1 MVEPED
7 LPGVYFLTR
16 AFGRKA
22 RMYTLLQQSTILFH
36 PKVHSQINTM
46 TRKFFAFVLCLF
58 SCAILNA
65 QSDSTRIL
73 DEVVVT
79 ANRFPQKQINTGK
92 VMSVINKKDID
103 QSGLSTLGE
112 LLSRQTGITVIG
124 ANNAPGT
131 NNDIYVRGTATGNT
145 LILVDGM
152 PAADVSTIRG
162 TFDINFIP
170 LGEIERIEIVKS
182 GQSTLYGSDAV
193 GGVINIITQSA
204 QSKKLTTH
212 GSLSTGSFGTNQ
224 MDVSAASKT
233 AKGHQLKV
241 QFNRMQSTG
250 FSAALDKTGKNNF
263 DADGMSSRFFK
274 VHFQT
279 AANKKISW
287 YAGTQISNYNA
298 ELDNS
303 GYQDA
308 RDFTVKNENLQAN
321 AGWVLK
327 LKRGSL
333 HGNVNI
339 NNSQRNYLDDSIHL
353 NGFSKFVSSKYE
365 GNSTFAEV
373 YGTFGLTKNIQ
384 LFAGI
389 DNRWFNTGQ
398 SYLSISDFGKFETAL
413 AADSARIRVT
423 SAVASLVWQL
433 RKGLQLESGA
443 RFNNHSQ
450 YGNNFTYTFNPSWII
465 NKSFKIAY
473 NLSSAFKAPTLYQ
486 LYDGF
491 SGQRNL
497 MPETSVTSELSFNY
511 MVSGEFSARATLYSR
526 RIRNGIDYDYVNYK
540 YFNYNGQKD
549 RGVELEARYQKKR
562 WDANMNLTL
571 ISGEVTTRNFEYDPS
586 SFGYKEK
593 GDTTYNNLFRVPGQS
608 LNFSI
613 AYNAGKNLTVSITQR
628 VAGKRYEPLFGGA
641 PVLMKAYETT
651 DLFAQLKLGKRLK
664 LFTTIRNIFNE
675 DYQEVLGYGARGR
688 NFTAGIRW

>member
-1 MVEPED
+1 
-7 LPGVYFLTR
+7 
-16 AFGRKA
+16 
-22 RMYTLLQQSTILFH
+22 
-36 PKVHSQINTM
+36 M
-46 TRKFFAFVLCLF
+46 TSKLF
-58 SCAILNA
+58 SLAFSLSFFIAIHA
-65 QSDSTRIL
+65 QSDSTL
-73 DEVVVT
+73 ALEEVIVT

-92 VMSVINKKDID
+92 VMTVITKKEID
-103 QSGLSTLGE
+103 LSGLNTLGE

-124 ANNAPGT
+124 TNNAPGT

-145 LILVDGM
+145 LVLIDGI
-152 PAADVSTIRG
+152 PASDVSTIRG

-170 LGEIERIEIVKS
+170 LGEIERVEIVKS

-193 GGVINIITQSA
+193 GGVINIITQSP
-204 QSKKLTTH
+204 QSKKLTTN
-212 GSLSTGSFGTNQ
+212 GSISSGSFGTNQ
-224 MDVSAASKT
+224 MDIAAS
-233 AKGHQLKV
+233 ARSSKGHLLKV
-241 QFNRMQSTG
+241 QMNRMQSTG
-250 FSAALDKTGKNNF
+250 FSAALDTSGKNNF
-263 DADGMSSRFFK
+263 DKDGMSSRFFK
-274 VHFQT
+274 IHFQT
-279 AANKKISW
+279 APNKKLSW
-287 YAGTQISNYNA
+287 HAGTQISSYKA
-298 ELDNS
+298 DLDNS
-303 GYQDA
+303 GFQDA

-327 LKRGSL
+327 LKRGSV

-353 NGFSKFVSSKYE
+353 NGFSKFISSKYE

-373 YGTFGLTKNIQ
+373 YGTFGLAKNLQ

-398 SYLSISDFGKFETAL
+398 AYLSISDFGNFETAL
-413 AADSARIRVT
+413 AADSARTRVT
-423 SAVASLVWQL
+423 SAVISMVWEQ
-433 RKGLQLESGA
+433 KNGIHLESGA

-465 NKSFKIAY
+465 NKSFKIAF

-511 MVSGEFSARATLYSR
+511 MVSGEFSARATFYSR

-540 YFNYNGQKD
+540 YFNFNGQKD
-549 RGVELEARYQKKR
+549 NGIELEARYQKNR
-562 WDANMNLTL
+562 WDANMNFT
-571 ISGEVTTRNFEYDPS
+571 IIRGKVTTRNFEYDPS
-586 SFGYKEK
+586 TFGYVAK
-593 GDTTYNNLFRVPGQS
+593 GDTTYSNLFRIPGQA
-608 LNFSI
+608 LNFSL
-613 AYNAGKNLTVSITQR
+613 AYQAGKKLTISLTQR
-628 VAGKRYEPLFGGA
+628 IAGKRYEPLFGGA
-641 PVLMKAYETT
+641 PLLLKAYQTT
-651 DLFAQLKLGKRLK
+651 DLFAQLKLGKKLK
-664 LFTTIRNIFNE
+664 LFTNIRNVFNE